1 MKRDW
6 RLWVGRVLIGLVFF
20 FNVQCAAVF
29 LLNPAGYAGGFE
41 LTGTAGEAAVRGM
54 GILFLM
60 WNVPYALALLH
71 PRRHWVSLNE
81 AVVMQIIGVVGES
94 LLLLTLAEGH
104 AALRMSI
111 GRFIMFDGSGV
122 IALLAA
128 WKLVKMRVAR
138 IK

>member
-1 MKRDW
+1 MRRDW
-6 RLWVGRVLIGLVFF
+6 RLWGGRVLIGLVFF
-20 FNVQCAAVF
+20 FNVQCAVAF

-94 LLLLTLAEGH
+94 LLLITLPEGH
-104 AALRMSI
+104 AALRVSI
-111 GRFIMFDGSGV
+111 GRFIVFDGSGV

-128 WKLVKMRVAR
+128 WKLIKTAR
-138 IK
+138 SQI